1 MGCADLLLVAA
12 VSTLVAAVPCR
23 ARGVRLVEMDCRRTE
38 GVANIG
44 WWWRIVWVGLPEG
57 GEGSEDSVSMP
68 SLSSES
74 MEEEHEEEHTH

>member
-1 MGCADLLLVAA
+1 
-12 VSTLVAAVPCR
+12 
-23 ARGVRLVEMDCRRTE
+23 MD
-38 GVANIG
+38 GG
-44 WWWRIVWVGLPEG
+44 GGLCGLACQRE